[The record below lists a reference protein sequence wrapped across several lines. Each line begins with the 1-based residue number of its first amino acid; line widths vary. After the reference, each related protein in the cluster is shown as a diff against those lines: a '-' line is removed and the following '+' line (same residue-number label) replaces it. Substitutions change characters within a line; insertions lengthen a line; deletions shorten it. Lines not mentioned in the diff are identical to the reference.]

1 MAAIVTE
8 GLTKYYG
15 KTPGIIDLDIE
26 VNVGEVFG
34 FLGPNGAGKSTTIR
48 TLLHML
54 HPTSG
59 SGTILGMDI
68 RQDSVDIR
76 RRIGYIPGDLAMYN
90 DMTAQQLFE
99 YFSALRHADTKL
111 MVEELAARF
120 QLDVNRK
127 IGSYSSGNRQKV
139 AIVQAFMHEPELLI
153 LDEPSTGLDPLMQ
166 QEFYRMID
174 EVQSEGRTVF
184 LSSHILPEV
193 ERLADRVGIVRESRL
208 VALETVTA
216 LREKAVRR
224 LEIVFAKPVDASLF
238 SSLPGVRRSE
248 STHTGRGVDIAV
260 EGNLDQV
267 MAAAGRHTI
276 ENIRSQEG
284 DLEEAFLAFYA
295 EDQADSDA
303 S

>member
-8 GLTKYYG
+8 ALTKYYG

-26 VNVGEVFG
+26 VNIGEVFG

-59 SGTILGMDI
+59 NGTILGMDI
-68 RQDSVDIR
+68 RQDSVAIR
-76 RRIGYIPGDLAMYN
+76 NRIGYIPGDLAMYN
-90 DMTAQQLFE
+90 DMTAAQLFE
-99 YFSALRHADTKL
+99 YFSALRRADTKL
-111 MVEELAARF
+111 MVAELADRL
-120 QLDVNRK
+120 QLDVTRK

-139 AIVQAFMHEPELLI
+139 AIVQAFMHEPELLV
-153 LDEPSTGLDPLMQ
+153 LDEPSAGLDPLMQ

-208 VALETVTA
+208 VALETVA
-216 LREKAVRR
+216 RLREKAVRH
-224 LEIVFAKPVDASLF
+224 LELVFSSVVDAGQF
-238 SSLPGVRRSE
+238 ASLPGVRWSE
-248 STHTGRGVDIAV
+248 PTHGGRGVDIGV
-260 EGNLDQV
+260 EGNLDRV
-267 MAAAGRHTI
+267 MAVAAGHTI
-276 ENIRSQEG
+276 ENIRSREG

-295 EDQADSDA
+295 DDA
-303 S
+303 SDVS

>member
-99 YFSALRHADTKL
+99 YFSALRHADTKF
-111 MVEELAARF
+111 MVEELATRL

-267 MAAAGRHTI
+267 MAVAGRHTI